1 MRWPMNSGPDD
12 IYFLGKIFVDL
23 AVVLVLNYVI
33 YLNLIGWLGK
43 GW

>member
-1 MRWPMNSGPDD
+1 MNSGPGD

-23 AVVLVLNYVI
+23 AIALVLSNVI

-43 GW
+43 G